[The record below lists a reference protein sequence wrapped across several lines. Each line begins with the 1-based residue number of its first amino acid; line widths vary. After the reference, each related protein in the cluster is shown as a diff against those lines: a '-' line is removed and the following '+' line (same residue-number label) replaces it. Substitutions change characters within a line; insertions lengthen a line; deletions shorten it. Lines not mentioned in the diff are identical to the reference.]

1 MGAKITLIG
10 AGLTGPLLAAYLA
23 QRGYEVDIFER
34 RADMRKAS
42 ISAGRSINLAMSV
55 RGIHAL
61 QEVGLYHKI
70 KPFIIPMN
78 GRMIHGLDG
87 STHLQPYGQKEEEVI
102 YSVSRAKLNIELMSW
117 AEGTGKVQIHFEQ
130 KCTHVDLEKKTFTV
144 LDKIS
149 GNEKTEPFNIIMGV
163 DGSASAVRDPMVEEG
178 GLNYTFKPLDHGYK
192 ELTMPPREDG
202 GFQIEPHALHI
213 WPRGQFMLIALP
225 NMDRSFTCTLFFPMA
240 GETSFDT
247 VHSEEEITQFFEEFF
262 PDTISM
268 LPNMVEDFQTNP
280 TGKLGSVYCVPWH
293 VENKAVLLGDAAH
306 AVVPFFGQGMNA
318 SFQDCSVLNGLME
331 KYEHDWSTIL
341 SKFSSQHVQNGYAI
355 ADMALE
361 NYIEMRDHVNDP
373 YYKKRRELELKMEHM
388 YPDKFIPRY
397 SMVSFHRI
405 PYAEVYKRGEK
416 QFEALD
422 KILNDFDDLS
432 EINEGT
438 FRKYIT

>member
-61 QEVGLYHKI
+61 QEVGLYHRI
-70 KPFIIPMN
+70 KPFIIPMK

-192 ELTMPPREDG
+192 ELTLPPREDG

-268 LPNMVEDFQTNP
+268 LPNMVEDFQTNLQHRP
-280 TGKLGSVYCVPWH
+280 QTYLG
-293 VENKAVLLGDAAH
+293 
-306 AVVPFFGQGMNA
+306 
-318 SFQDCSVLNGLME
+318 
-331 KYEHDWSTIL
+331 I
-341 SKFSSQHVQNGYAI
+341 
-355 ADMALE
+355 
-361 NYIEMRDHVNDP
+361 
-373 YYKKRRELELKMEHM
+373 
-388 YPDKFIPRY
+388 
-397 SMVSFHRI
+397 
-405 PYAEVYKRGEK
+405 
-416 QFEALD
+416 
-422 KILNDFDDLS
+422 
-432 EINEGT
+432 
-438 FRKYIT
+438 